1 MTIDE
6 SEINRLRFED
16 LSQSLQD
23 LINNLASYNDEDYIT
38 LRRHVSEISDNVD
51 TSSTVYA
58 GSEIPKM
65 IAIGRTVYFSTPEL
79 AVKTADASGEWVYL
93 S

>member
-23 LINNLASYNDEDYIT
+23 LINNLASYNDED
-38 LRRHVSEISDNVD
+38 
-51 TSSTVYA
+51 
-58 GSEIPKM
+58 
-65 IAIGRTVYFSTPEL
+65 
-79 AVKTADASGEWVYL
+79 
-93 S
+93 

>member
-23 LINNLASYNDEDYIT
+23 LINNLASYNDEEYIT
-38 LRRHVSEISDNVD
+38 LRRHVSEISDNVALFVLKIESFF
-51 TSSTVYA
+51 SS
-58 GSEIPKM
+58 K
-65 IAIGRTVYFSTPEL
+65 
-79 AVKTADASGEWVYL
+79 
-93 S
+93 